1 MFKQYL
7 LSDTKR
13 TFNLL
18 FHQQAKVRE
27 FASFYIERILIFTY
41 LNGSAEDK
49 VEVMK
54 FIESYLH
61 ILHSEVAKNWLRID
75 GYFRMFERLV
85 ETSIKV
91 PECY

>member
-49 VEVMK
+49 V
-54 FIESYLH
+54 
-61 ILHSEVAKNWLRID
+61 
-75 GYFRMFERLV
+75 
-85 ETSIKV
+85 
-91 PECY
+91 